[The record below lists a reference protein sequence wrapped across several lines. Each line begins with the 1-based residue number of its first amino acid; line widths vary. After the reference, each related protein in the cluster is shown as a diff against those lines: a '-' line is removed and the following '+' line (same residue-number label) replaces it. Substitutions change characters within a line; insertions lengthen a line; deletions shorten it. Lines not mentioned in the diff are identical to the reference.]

1 MKKLMP
7 ILKVRLEYELI
18 VFSLKVSLLTSVAK
32 PRDAIPWAP
41 IDWIILI
48 SSIIALISR
57 ELFLLKKE

>member
-32 PRDAIPWAP
+32 PREAIPCAP
-41 IDWIILI
+41 ID
-48 SSIIALISR
+48 
-57 ELFLLKKE
+57 